1 MISSSVRKTKGME
14 NKNSKKILGKNR
26 NKDEEVEP
34 KTLFPKSLFF
44 DFPNPRKT
52 PNQM

>member
-1 MISSSVRKTKGME
+1 MEWKINTQRKSLEKT
-14 NKNSKKILGKNR
+14 R
-26 NKDEEVEP
+26 NKDVEDEP

-52 PNQM
+52 PSRM

>member
-1 MISSSVRKTKGME
+1 MWEKPKEWKINTQRK
-14 NKNSKKILGKNR
+14 SLGKSR
-26 NKDEEVEP
+26 NKDEEVEQ

-44 DFPNPRKT
+44 DFSKPRKT